1 MVSAVVRCRRDRL
14 QRTGTSN
21 TKLFNT
27 ELLFLGRSV
36 DDPRLG
42 LVLPEVAE
50 AVVLEEVS
58 HEVIEVTTRAEEV
71 MIQVRVELST
81 FAPPPPDY
89 V

>member
-1 MVSAVVRCRRDRL
+1 
-14 QRTGTSN
+14 
-21 TKLFNT
+21 
-27 ELLFLGRSV
+27 
-36 DDPRLG
+36 
-42 LVLPEVAE
+42 VLPEVAE